1 MTIKLLTH
9 HVLVKLDDPEL
20 KTQSGIIIATEEQA
34 KKERKAVEYGTVIQV
49 GPTSFIDYGRS
60 PDILRPG
67 DKVSFARY
75 SGKEVVDTNKEQYIL
90 LNDQDVLCVLE

>member
-20 KTQSGIIIATEEQA
+20 KTQSGIILATEEQA
-34 KKERKAVEYGTVIQV
+34 KKERKAVEYGTVFQV
-49 GPTSFIDYGRS
+49 GPTAFIDLGRG
-60 PDILRPG
+60 PDILHVG

-75 SGKEVVDTNKEQYIL
+75 SGKDVIDTDKTKYIL
-90 LNDQDVLCVLE
+90 LNDQDILCVLE